1 MALAETFIQLALRYT
16 NAATAKKMWDEIA
29 LAYSHKNRH
38 YHNLNHLENMYSE
51 LLGVQH
57 TISDWD
63 TVLLALF
70 YHDAVYSATK
80 KDNEQKSC
88 KMAISRLREIKYD
101 TVKTSFCH
109 ELIMATKQHASSSV
123 NDINLFTDADLSILG
138 KPWAEYEAYCLNVR
152 KEYSMYPDLLYNPGR
167 KKALQHFLE
176 MEHIFKTP
184 HFKDRFE
191 AQARKNI
198 TQEIDRL

>member
-1 MALAETFIQLALRYT
+1 MALADTFLQLTLQYT
-16 NAATAKKMWDEIA
+16 DATTAKKMWDEIA

-38 YHNLNHLENMYSE
+38 YHNLCHLENMYSE
-51 LLGVQH
+51 LLSVQH
-57 TISDWD
+57 AISDWD
-63 TVLLALF
+63 TVLFALF
-70 YHDAVYSATK
+70 YHDAVYSTTK
-80 KDNEQKSC
+80 KDNEDKSS
-88 KMAISRLREIKYD
+88 KMAISRLREIGYD

-109 ELIMATKQHASSSV
+109 ELIMATKHHTFSAN

-138 KPWAEYEAYCLNVR
+138 KPWAEYETYCVNVR
-152 KEYSMYPDLLYNPGR
+152 KEYSIYPDMLYNLGR

-191 AQARKNI
+191 EQARKNI
-198 TQEIDRL
+198 TQEIARL

>member
-38 YHNLNHLENMYSE
+38 YHNLNHLENMYNE

-57 TISDWD
+57 AISDWD
-63 TVLLALF
+63 TVLFALF
-70 YHDAVYSATK
+70 YHDAIYSATK
-80 KDNEQKSC
+80 KDNEEKSS
-88 KMAISRLREIKYD
+88 KMAISRLREIGYD
-101 TVKTSFCH
+101 IVKTSFCH
-109 ELIMATKQHASSSV
+109 ELIMATKHHASSSV

-152 KEYSMYPDLLYNPGR
+152 KEYSIYPDLLYNPGR

>member
-1 MALAETFIQLALRYT
+1 MKEIFFTLLSTYT
-16 NAATAKKMWDEIA
+16 SPSITVRLWEEIA
-29 LAYSHKNRH
+29 SAYSHKNRQ
-38 YHNLNHLENMYSE
+38 YHTLSHLENMYNE
-51 LLGVQH
+51 LLGVRND
-57 TISDWD
+57 ISDWD
-63 TVLLALF
+63 TVLFALF

-80 KDNEQKSC
+80 KDNEEKSS
-88 KMAISRLREIKYD
+88 KMAISRLREIRYD

-109 ELIMATKQHASSSV
+109 ELIIATKHHTFSAV

-138 KPWAEYEAYCLNVR
+138 KPWPEYETYCLNVR
-152 KEYSMYPDLLYNPGR
+152 KEYSIYPDLLYNPGR
-167 KKALQHFLE
+167 KKALQHFLG
-176 MEHIFKTP
+176 MEHIFKTE

>member
-1 MALAETFIQLALRYT
+1 MKQIFFTLLSQYASPST
-16 NAATAKKMWDEIA
+16 TAKMWDEIA
-29 LAYSHKNRH
+29 LAYSHKNRQ
-38 YHNLNHLENMYSE
+38 YHNLFNLENMYSE
-51 LLGVQH
+51 LQCVQH

-63 TVLLALF
+63 TVLFALF
-70 YHDAVYSATK
+70 YHDAVYSTTK
-80 KDNEQKSC
+80 KDNEEKSS
-88 KMAISRLREIKYD
+88 KMAISRLREIGYD

-109 ELIMATKQHASSSV
+109 ELIMATKQHNFSSV

-152 KEYSMYPDLLYNPGR
+152 KEYSIYPDLLYNPGR

>member
-29 LAYSHKNRH
+29 LAYSHKNRQ
-38 YHNLNHLENMYSE
+38 YHNLFHLENMYSE
-51 LLGVQH
+51 LKCVQH

-63 TVLLALF
+63 TVLFALF
-70 YHDAVYSATK
+70 YHDAVYSVTK
-80 KDNEQKSC
+80 KDNEEKSS
-88 KMAISRLREIKYD
+88 KMAISRLREIGYD
-101 TVKTSFCH
+101 TVKTSFCY
-109 ELIMATKQHASSSV
+109 ELIMATKHHASSSV

-138 KPWAEYEAYCLNVR
+138 KPWAEYEVYCLNVR
-152 KEYSMYPDLLYNPGR
+152 KEYSIYPDLLYNPGR

>member
-29 LAYSHKNRH
+29 LAYSHKNRQ
-38 YHNLNHLENMYSE
+38 YHTLFHLENMYSE

-57 TISDWD
+57 NISDWD
-63 TVLLALF
+63 TVLFALF

-80 KDNEQKSC
+80 KDNEEKSS
-88 KMAISRLREIKYD
+88 KMAISRLREIGYD

-109 ELIMATKQHASSSV
+109 ELIMATKHHASSSF
-123 NDINLFTDADLSILG
+123 NDINLFTDADLSILR

-152 KEYSMYPDLLYNPGR
+152 KEYSIYPDLLYNPGR
-167 KKALQHFLE
+167 KKALQHFL
-176 MEHIFKTP
+176 
-184 HFKDRFE
+184 
-191 AQARKNI
+191 
-198 TQEIDRL
+198 